1 MRRNVGVAAVEG
13 KSVDAPV
20 GLKKGDL
27 FRLLTVGNIVNFKSR
42 RLLFLTAISFEIHQ
56 HDIAAH
62 SHLVRMHALRNF
74 NLSYDLRM
82 LGIFH
87 IEDGCPMGWIHVAD
101 EGVAVLD
108 DDLPAA
114 CNIRPSDL
122 LYVFAD
128 TKVRRVTV
136 SLA

>member
-1 MRRNVGVAAVEG
+1 MSRNIGVTAIEG
-13 KSVDAPV
+13 KSVHAPV
-20 GLKKGDL
+20 GLKKSDL
-27 FRLLTVGNIVNFKSR
+27 LGLLTVGNIVNLKSR
-42 RLLFLTAISFEIHQ
+42 RLLFFAAIPFEVHQ
-56 HDIAAH
+56 HDIATH

-74 NLSYDLRM
+74 NLSDDLRM

-87 IEDGCPMGWIHVAD
+87 IEDARPMRWVHVAD

-114 CNIRPSDL
+114 CNIRASDL
-122 LYVFAD
+122 LYVFAH

-136 SLA
+136 